1 MTPLP
6 PYRQRHKTH
15 RTDADMFRGNEENKN
30 SELSAGQKQVKLGGR
45 EMRMPCFYAS
55 LFSSQI
61 PLDILHF
68 WFEDWRRKRYVLLTS
83 ARPLDDLANPFTAY
97 LICKLG
103 IVKRDSLHPSEIPGG
118 GLGALFRLYFLYLK
132 LIKPN
137 M

>member
-1 MTPLP
+1 
-6 PYRQRHKTH
+6 
-15 RTDADMFRGNEENKN
+15 
-30 SELSAGQKQVKLGGR
+30 
-45 EMRMPCFYAS
+45 MR

-68 WFEDWRRKRYVLLTS
+68 WFEDWRRKRYILLTS
-83 ARPLDDLANPFTAY
+83 AQTVDDLANPLTAY

-103 IVKRDSLHPSEIPGG
+103 IFKRASPHPSELPGG
-118 GLGALFRLYFLYLK
+118 GLGALLHLYFLYLK

>member
-1 MTPLP
+1 
-6 PYRQRHKTH
+6 
-15 RTDADMFRGNEENKN
+15 MFRGNEENKN

-103 IVKRDSLHPSEIPGG
+103 IVKRASLHPSEIPGG
-118 GLGALFRLYFLYLK
+118 GLGALFRLYFLYL
-132 LIKPN
+132 N
-137 M
+137 